1 LTDRPSDLEAK
12 VAELTDALRRVEQR
26 VAALERARPATVRRV
41 VAAPQAEV
49 EEAAG
54 GPSELG
60 DVTRWLSLAGRTLLV
75 LAGAFVL
82 RALTDSGK
90 VPAWLG
96 VGMGFAYAG
105 IWIAMADRAG
115 TRGQSSSAGFH
126 GLAAVMI
133 GFPLL
138 FEATSKFRLLPAP
151 VATAVLAAF
160 TAVAL
165 GVAARRR
172 LQALAWLVSLGGIPT
187 ALALMAVGGR
197 LAPPALYLVLLG
209 VATLWLGYVRDWVF
223 VRWPVALVTDL
234 VVVFMALRVVRPGSI
249 EGPGSAF
256 LVQFALMALYLGSI
270 AARTLLLQRDV
281 VVFELVQTAAAI
293 LVGLGGASW
302 VASSSGMGAGG
313 FGAASLALGLA
324 TYAVAFAFVERR
336 QKGRANF
343 YFYSSVA
350 IVFVLAGT
358 GLVLP
363 ARALPLVWAALAV
376 ASCAVA
382 RRQGRRT
389 LGAHGAIYAVAAAI
403 AGDLLGHALETTVGS
418 PLVPWTPAPFGSLL
432 VIAAL
437 GATAWLRGGTAR
449 ATTLERGLQV
459 ALLGTLAIA
468 SAGVAIGWLVPIF
481 AGAPGPE
488 AGLGAVATVR
498 TAVLVVGVLLL
509 AWLGRFDAWREA
521 GWLAYPALAA
531 TGLKVL
537 VEDLPRSRPATLFL
551 TLALCG
557 AALILVPRLRARRAR
572 PPGEEAPDRA
582 SRDER
587 AAR

>member
-1 LTDRPSDLEAK
+1 VPDRPSDLEAK
-12 VAELTDALRRVEQR
+12 VAELTEALRKVERR
-26 VAALERARPATVRRV
+26 VAALEHARPAMVRRV
-41 VAAPQAEV
+41 VPAPQPEA

-54 GPSELG
+54 GQSELA
-60 DVTRWLSLAGRTLLV
+60 DATRWLSLAGRTLLV

-96 VGMGFAYAG
+96 VGLGFAYAG

-126 GLAAVMI
+126 GLAAVLI

-138 FEATSKFRLLPAP
+138 FEATSRFKLLPAP
-151 VATAVLAAF
+151 VATAVLTLF

-172 LQALAWLVSLGGIPT
+172 LEALAWLVSLGGIPT
-187 ALALMAVGGR
+187 AIALMAVGGR
-197 LAPPALYLVLLG
+197 LAPPALYLILLG
-209 VATLWLGYVRDWVF
+209 VATLWLGYVRDWIY

-234 VVVFMALRVVRPGSI
+234 VVLFMALRVLRPGSA
-249 EGPGSAF
+249 EGPGAAF

-270 AARTLLLQRDV
+270 ATRTLLLQRDV
-281 VVFELVQTAAAI
+281 VVFEMVQTAAAI

-302 VASSSGMGAGG
+302 VAASSGLGAGG

-324 TYAVAFAFVERR
+324 TYGVAFAFVERR
-336 QKGRANF
+336 KARSNF
-343 YFYSSVA
+343 YFYTSVA

-358 GLVLP
+358 GLLLS
-363 ARALPLVWAALAV
+363 ARALPLAWAAFAV
-376 ASCAVA
+376 ISGAVA

-403 AGDLLGHALETTVGS
+403 AADLLGHAFETTVGS
-418 PLVPWTPAPFGSLL
+418 PLVPWTPAPFGALL
-432 VIAAL
+432 VLAAL
-437 GATAWLRGGTAR
+437 CASAWLRGGAPR
-449 ATTLERGLQV
+449 ATALERGLQV
-459 ALLGTLAIA
+459 ALLGTLAVSA
-468 SAGVAIGWLVPIF
+468 AGVAIGWLVPIS

-488 AGLGAVATVR
+488 ASAGAVATVR
-498 TAVLVVGVLLL
+498 TAVLVVGALLL
-509 AWLGRFDAWREA
+509 AWLGRQDTWREA
-521 GWLAYPALAA
+521 GWLAYPALVA
-531 TGLKVL
+531 TGLKIL
-537 VEDLPRSRPATLFL
+537 VEDLPRSRPATLFV
-551 TLALCG
+551 TLALYG

-572 PPGEEAPDRA
+572 PDGAEARP
-582 SRDER
+582 SRGQDER
-587 AAR
+587 AAP